1 MGYKCL
7 PVFAVLCLNLLG
19 LNLLCL
25 TAAAQTPAVLSVS
38 GDVPSALSL
47 SAADLAQLPRET
59 VSVDD
64 QDGTK
69 IAYQG
74 VPLQAILAKAGIPIG
89 KDLRGKGLAAYVLA
103 TAKDGY
109 QMIFSLGEL
118 DPDFGNA
125 HVIVADK
132 RNGESLFGYQ
142 GPFRL
147 VVAGDK
153 HGARSVRMLEKLQ
166 VVQVRK

>member
-1 MGYKCL
+1 MRYNRLLL
-7 PVFAVLCLNLLG
+7 PAVLCL
-19 LNLLCL
+19 
-25 TAAAQTPAVLSVS
+25 AAIAPAQLSVT
-38 GDVPSALSL
+38 GDVPSALTL
-47 SAADLAQLPRET
+47 NPADLAQLPHET
-59 VSVDD
+59 ISIDE
-64 QDGTK
+64 QDGGKT
-69 IAYQG
+69 AYEG
-74 VPLQAILAKAGIPIG
+74 VPLQAILAKAGVPIG
-89 KDLRGKGLAAYVLA
+89 RDLRGKALAAYVLA

-132 RNGESLFGYQ
+132 RNGAALFGYQ
-142 GPFRL
+142 GPLRL

>member
-1 MGYKCL
+1 MRYSRLLL
-7 PVFAVLCLNLLG
+7 PAVLCL
-19 LNLLCL
+19 
-25 TAAAQTPAVLSVS
+25 TAVAQTPA
-38 GDVPSALSL
+38 PATAALSITGDL
-47 SAADLAQLPRET
+47 ASPLTLNSADLAQLPRDT
-59 VSVDD
+59 VSIDE

-69 IAYQG
+69 TAYQG

-89 KDLRGKGLAAYVLA
+89 HNLRGKALTSYVLA

-109 QMIFSLGEL
+109 QMIFTLGEL

-125 HVIVADK
+125 HVIVADQ
-132 RNGESLFGYQ
+132 RNGAPLFGYQ
-142 GPFRL
+142 GPLRL

-166 VVQVRK
+166 IVQVRK

>member
-1 MGYKCL
+1 MRYTCL
-7 PVFAVLCLNLLG
+7 LIPAV
-19 LNLLCL
+19 LCL
-25 TAAAQTPAVLSVS
+25 TAAAQAPALLLVT

-47 SAADLAQLPRET
+47 NPADLAQLPRET
-59 VSVDD
+59 VSIDE
-64 QDGTK
+64 QDGTRT
-69 IAYQG
+69 AYQG
-74 VPLQAILAKAGIPIG
+74 VPLQAILAKAGIRLG
-89 KDLRGKGLAAYVLA
+89 LALRGKALAAYVLA

-132 RNGESLFGYQ
+132 RNGAALFGYQ
-142 GPFRL
+142 GPLRL